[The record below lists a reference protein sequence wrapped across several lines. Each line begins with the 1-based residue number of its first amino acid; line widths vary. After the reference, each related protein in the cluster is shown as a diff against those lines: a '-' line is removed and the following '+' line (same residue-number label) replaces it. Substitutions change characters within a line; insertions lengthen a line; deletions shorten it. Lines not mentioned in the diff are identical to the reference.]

1 MAKFHGIVGFV
12 DYVETAPDV
21 FMEVASEKE
30 YSGDFKRK
38 NNRFVSTTTLN
49 DNLVIN
55 NQIEIIATPYINQH
69 FPSIRYVRWKGTNWK
84 VTSVDDSNYPRI
96 VLNLGEVY
104 NGITPETSEDQ
115 QDSP

>member
-21 FMEVASEKE
+21 YKEVASEKE
-30 YSGDFKRK
+30 YSGEFKRK

-49 DNLVIN
+49 DNLTIN
-55 NQIEIIATPYINQH
+55 SQIEIIASPELNQH

-84 VTSVDDSNYPRI
+84 VTSVDDTNYPRI

-104 NGITPETSEDQ
+104 DGITPKNESET
-115 QDSP
+115 P